1 MILMPA
7 LRRLGSLALFLG
19 GFAFAAAAFA
29 QNDDFIEAGKLFRA
43 GPQAQALERVDTF
56 LKANPQDAR
65 GRFLKGLILTE
76 QGKQSDAIKVFTGL
90 TEDYPEL
97 PEPYNNLA
105 VLYASQGQ
113 YDKARTALEIS
124 IRTHP
129 SYATAH
135 ENLGDIYA
143 KMASQAYE
151 KALQLDKNNKAAQTK
166 LEMIKELFSTG
177 TRATGKPA
185 ASKSTFTIVAM
196 PARSAVAPQADIA
209 APSAPAAPIELTTS
223 ATAAAPAV
231 KFAEQPKTVA
241 VPAEREVLKSVNL
254 WAKAWSDNDVAGYF
268 AAYAPDFETPGGE
281 PRADWEAARKTHI
294 AKPKKIDVRVESPK
308 VKFANNNRV
317 AVSFRQTYR
326 SSNLRVASTKTL
338 ILVKAGDRW
347 LIQQE
352 RVGS

>member
-113 YDKARTALEIS
+113 YDKARSALEMS

-143 KMASQAYE
+143 KMASQAYD
-151 KALQLDKNNKAAQTK
+151 KALQLDKTNTAAQTK
-166 LEMIKELFSTG
+166 LEMIKELFSSSIP
-177 TRATGKPA
+177 RPATKPA
-185 ASKSTFTIVAM
+185 ASKSSTTTVGAKSSS
-196 PARSAVAPQADIA
+196 PAPATPPPSAVTPQ
-209 APSAPAAPIELTTS
+209 PQPAA
-223 ATAAAPAV
+223 V
-231 KFAEQPKTVA
+231 
-241 VPAEREVLKSVNL
+241 
-254 WAKAWSDNDVAGYF
+254 
-268 AAYAPDFETPGGE
+268 
-281 PRADWEAARKTHI
+281 
-294 AKPKKIDVRVESPK
+294 
-308 VKFANNNRV
+308 
-317 AVSFRQTYR
+317 
-326 SSNLRVASTKTL
+326 
-338 ILVKAGDRW
+338 
-347 LIQQE
+347 
-352 RVGS
+352 